1 MITPILF
8 LPRLD
13 GAGQARKAL
22 VRKEVDRCFK
32 EGMEEGGFILSI
44 AGSAHEGIE
53 PEALIEMCR
62 YAQVSRIYH

>member
-1 MITPILF
+1 MFASILS

-32 EGMEEGGFILSI
+32 EGMEGKPMGQGSGFFLN
-44 AGSAHEGIE
+44 
-53 PEALIEMCR
+53 
-62 YAQVSRIYH
+62 